1 MITLFFTLP
10 YPLEPAQLSL
20 ISVLTIGIPS
30 FVLALEPNKSLV
42 RGHFMQNVLYRSL
55 PAAFTNLFMVIGV
68 LLFYLA
74 FDIPKDEMST
84 ICAVIMG
91 IVGMLMLFT
100 TSMPFNTI
108 RRILFI
114 SMGALHYSRAYNA
127 RFLLA
132 RSPHLPDRADPRCIC
147 TDVNT
152 VIHRHIPPDFD
163 DGERFQSA

>member
-1 MITLFFTLP
+1 MEGRRVINNIERSGFALSHEEHLLYSSRSDNAFLHSS
-10 YPLEPAQLSL
+10 LSARSPAQLSL

-114 SMGALHYSRAYNA
+114 SMGAL
-127 RFLLA
+127 FIILA
-132 RSPHLPDRADPRCIC
+132 LIM
-147 TDVNT
+147 
-152 VIHRHIPPDFD
+152 PDFFSLVPSPS
-163 DGERFQSA
+163 GQG